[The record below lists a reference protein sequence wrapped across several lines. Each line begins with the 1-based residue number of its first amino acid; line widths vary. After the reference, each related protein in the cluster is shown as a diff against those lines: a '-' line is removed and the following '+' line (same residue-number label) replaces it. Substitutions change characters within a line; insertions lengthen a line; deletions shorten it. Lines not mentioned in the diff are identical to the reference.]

1 MATNYEVHT
10 LKSGVW
16 QIDSTYPQREAA
28 MDCAKQLYGE
38 KRFDAIKVIKD
49 DFDPKTNQGKEIV
62 IYDTAKAA
70 SPDKPP
76 PPTKPEAKSAPAK
89 KTDVDYKPGAPA
101 KAAPK
106 SQTSLVK
113 PILWLVLLLIGGLGL
128 LYGLAELGGFL
139 GRR

>member
-62 IYDTAKAA
+62 IYDTAK
-70 SPDKPP
+70 SPPADKPAP
-76 PPTKPEAKSAPAK
+76 MKPEPKAAPGK
-89 KTDVDYKPGAPA
+89 KADMDYKPGAPA
-101 KAAPK
+101 KAPTPPK
-106 SQTSLVK
+106 TSLAK
-113 PILWLVLLLIGGLGL
+113 PILWLVLILVGGLGL

-139 GRR
+139 GKR

>member
-62 IYDTAKAA
+62 IYDTAKSP

-76 PPTKPEAKSAPAK
+76 PMKPEPKAAPAK
-89 KTDVDYKPGAPA
+89 KTEVDYKPGAPT
-101 KAAPK
+101 KAPPAPK
-106 SQTSLVK
+106 TSLVK
-113 PILWLVLLLIGGLGL
+113 PILWLILILVGGLGL

-139 GRR
+139 GKR